1 MVTGKRRTAS
11 RLATVAAV
19 YALAATPSW
28 AMERTAPA
36 QLGPRPFYL
45 VDTMRDG
52 PLKDRLQACASRPD
66 FRARDFSIS
75 HRGAPMQFPEH
86 TREGVLAASRMG
98 AGIIECDV
106 TFTRDREL
114 VCRHS
119 QCDLHT
125 TTDILL
131 RPDLAAKCT
140 KGFQPADPATGRKA
154 SAQCCTSDLT
164 LAEFKTLAGKMDA
177 GDPDATS
184 VAAYLDA
191 TPRWRTDLYAGQAT
205 LMSHREYIALVRS
218 LGRKFAPE
226 LKAPQVPMPFQS
238 DFTQERYAQKL
249 VDEYRQADVNPKDVF
264 AQSFQLGDVLY
275 WISVEPAF
283 GEQAVLLDGRDE
295 TDKAFDPGRPETW
308 KPGMTELAATG
319 VRILAPPLWMLVRTS
334 EDGGI
339 EPSVYAIEAKKA
351 GLGLITWSVERSG
364 PLASGGGYYYQSL
377 KDITRRDGDVLDL
390 LHVLHTKIGV
400 RGVFSDWPATTT
412 FYANCVEAP

>member
-1 MVTGKRRTAS
+1 MVIGRQPTALRS
-11 RLATVAAV
+11 ATVAV
-19 YALAATPSW
+19 YVLAATQSW
-28 AMERTAPA
+28 ATGRTDQPA

-52 PLKDRLQACASRPD
+52 PLKDRLQACASRPG

-140 KGFQPADPATGRKA
+140 KGFQPADPETGREA
-154 SAQCCTSDLT
+154 SALCCTSDLT
-164 LAEFKTLAGKMDA
+164 LAEFKTLNGKMDA
-177 GDPDATS
+177 GNPDATS
-184 VAAYLDA
+184 AAAYLDA
-191 TPRWRTDLYAGQAT
+191 TPRWRTDLYAGQGT
-205 LMSHREYIALVRS
+205 LMSHREYIALVKS
-218 LGRKFAPE
+218 LGRKFTPE
-226 LKAPQVPMPFQS
+226 LKAAQVPMPFQG
-238 DFTQERYAQKL
+238 DFTQALYAQKL
-249 VDEYRQADVNPKDVF
+249 VDEYREAGVGPRDVF
-264 AQSFQLGDVLY
+264 AQSFQLSDVLY
-275 WISVEPAF
+275 WISAEPAF
-283 GEQAVLLDGRDE
+283 AEQAVLLDGRDE

-308 KPGMTELAATG
+308 KPSMTELAARG

-334 EDGGI
+334 DNGKI
-339 EPSVYAIEAKKA
+339 EPSTYAIEAKKA
-351 GLGLITWSVERSG
+351 GLDLITWSVERSG
-364 PLASGGGYYYQSL
+364 PLTSGGGYYYQSL
-377 KDITRRDGDVLDL
+377 KNITRRDGDVLDL
-390 LHVLHTKIGV
+390 LHVLHTDIGV

-412 FYANCVEAP
+412 FFANCVDAP